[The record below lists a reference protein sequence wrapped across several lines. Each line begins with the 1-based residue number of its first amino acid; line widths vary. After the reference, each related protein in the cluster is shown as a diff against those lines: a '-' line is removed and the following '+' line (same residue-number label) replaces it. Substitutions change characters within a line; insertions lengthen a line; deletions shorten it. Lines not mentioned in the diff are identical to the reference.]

1 MSSMIKS
8 IIFSKNRPLQL
19 DLTLN
24 SIYANFM
31 CRGPISVIYKADDE
45 YVAAYDRLKEEH
57 YDVNFIKEDVF
68 LLDIV
73 LKEIKNGPGYVVFF
87 TDDIIFY
94 RNFCNAELI
103 GYLDYP
109 AISCISLRLGRNID
123 LRDSATRA
131 PDNVPA
137 YHYNETCLS
146 WNRLSIPPGGYWAYP
161 LSVDG
166 HIFKKETILEITH
179 YINNIQKLIEGGS
192 KQSPNRFEEMM
203 QMFFFRVGHLM
214 ICPEYSCVVN
224 SPNNRV
230 QDVIPNNS
238 GTFFPYNQIDLNN
251 LYMEGKRIEWTT
263 IDFSDIRCPH
273 QELKLL

>member
-1 MSSMIKS
+1 MIKS

-24 SIYANFM
+24 SIDANFM
-31 CRGPISVIYKADDE
+31 CRGPISVIYKADEE
-45 YVAAYDRLKEEH
+45 YRASYERLKKEH
-57 YDVNFIKEDVF
+57 YDVDFIEQNNF

-73 LKEIKNGPGYVVFF
+73 LKEIKTGPKYIVFF
-87 TDDIIFY
+87 TDDIVFY
-94 RNFCNAELI
+94 RNFCNAELVE
-103 GYLDYP
+103 YLDCLD
-109 AISCISLRLGRNID
+109 ISCISLRLGKNID
-123 LRDSATRA
+123 LRDAATRT
-131 PDNVPA
+131 PDNIPA

-192 KQSPNRFEEMM
+192 PQSPNRFEEMM
-203 QMFFFRVGHLM
+203 QMFFFKVGPLM
-214 ICPEYSCVVN
+214 VSPQYSCVVN

-230 QDVIPNNS
+230 QDVIPNSS
-238 GTFFPYNQIDLNN
+238 GTFFPYNQIDLKN
-251 LYMEGKRIEWTT
+251 LYMEGKRIEWTSL
-263 IDFSDIRCPH
+263 DFSEIRCPH